1 METLEKTYE
10 IKIPVYVSERVPLE
24 KQSLFSNTQET
35 LLQHVQDIL
44 ANYNSTPNSIV
55 YTEKR
60 NKTNRIGIKSV
71 SPTEVSF
78 GTDKGL
84 ILRVTAY
91 KTNLLDGY
99 YQDKTDTQKINFQQ
113 LDKLCSDNYF
123 YLLYPLVRRIYAS
136 NEDEVYWQ
144 LFVYED
150 PSKADDEMVQIG
162 RAIMKKIL
170 NTPIKNIKSDKLIE
184 DLKKHKIANVEIILS
199 SLEDNAEGVPAYVK
213 QYPYTC
219 KLKREKKITL
229 SGMTID
235 DVLEIYN
242 DRTDFDK
249 EKYSKRQLKFLTED
263 RHSYSVVQEFKEKIA
278 ETIEDSF
285 NYKETV
291 SEEDIKNKKIFEITE
306 IKKHM
311 EGVFFNYLANNKN
324 E

>member
-10 IKIPVYVSERVPLE
+10 IKIPVYVSERISLE
-24 KQSLFSNTQET
+24 QQSLFSNTQET
-35 LLQHVQDIL
+35 LLQYVKDIL
-44 ANYNSTPNSIV
+44 ANYNSKPNSIV

-71 SPTEVSF
+71 SPIEVSF

-99 YQDKTDTQKINFQQ
+99 YQNKTDTQKIDFQQ

-184 DLKKHKIANVEIILS
+184 DLKRHRIADVEITLS

-213 QYPYTC
+213 QYSYIC

-242 DRTDFDK
+242 DRTDFNR
-249 EKYSKRQLKFLTED
+249 ENYSKRQLKFFTED
-263 RHSYSVVQEFKEKIA
+263 RHNYSVIQEFKDKIV

-285 NYKETV
+285 NYKENV
-291 SEEDIKNKKIFEITE
+291 SEEDVKNKKIFEITE